1 MKLRA
6 SGVVTT
12 HSSERDRKIV
22 AVHEAGHAVVSV
34 AVGKKVSKVSII
46 PYSSG
51 IGGMTVEDT
60 DDMEGKNLRQ
70 KSDILMDLK
79 VLLAGKVAEELIF
92 GESSSG
98 SSNDIERA
106 SLIAYN
112 YVTTYGMDDNL
123 LLNTD
128 IISRTNNV
136 LIDNKLYVDRAN
148 KLLLEQRKE
157 VEKSSTIIRIN

>member
-1 MKLRA
+1 
-6 SGVVTT
+6 
-12 HSSERDRKIV
+12 
-22 AVHEAGHAVVSV
+22 
-34 AVGKKVSKVSII
+34 
-46 PYSSG
+46 
-51 IGGMTVEDT
+51 MTVEDT

-70 KSDILMDLK
+70 KSDILRDLK

-148 KLLLEQRKE
+148 KLLLEQRK
-157 VEKSSTIIRIN
+157 KLKPSTIIRIKWIS